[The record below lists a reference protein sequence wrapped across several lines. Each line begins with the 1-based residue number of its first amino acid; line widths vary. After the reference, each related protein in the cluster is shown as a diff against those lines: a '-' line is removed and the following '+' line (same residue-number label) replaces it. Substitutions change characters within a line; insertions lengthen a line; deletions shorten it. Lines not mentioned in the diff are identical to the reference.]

1 MAPAASATAFLK
13 SLAADA
19 VEDGVHSA
27 RRTLKTVARRV
38 RDVADVRDEVV
49 HRIKR
54 EPIKAIGIAVAA
66 GAVVGLAV
74 GWMGRAARRAGN
86 PTAASPLFQRR
97 ALCWSRKS

>member
-27 RRTLKTVARRV
+27 KRTLKTIARRV
-38 RDVADVRDEVV
+38 PDAADMRDEVA

-54 EPIKAIGIAVAA
+54 EPIKAVGIAVAA
-66 GAVVGLAV
+66 GVAVGLAI
-74 GWMGRAARRAGN
+74 GWIGRGTRRGRSQTVASPWFRRRA
-86 PTAASPLFQRR
+86 S
-97 ALCWSRKS
+97 C